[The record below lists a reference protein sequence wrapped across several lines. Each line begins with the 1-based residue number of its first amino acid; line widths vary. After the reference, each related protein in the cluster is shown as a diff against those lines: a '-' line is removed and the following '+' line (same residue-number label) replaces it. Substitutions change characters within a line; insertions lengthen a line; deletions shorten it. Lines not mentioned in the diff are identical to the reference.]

1 MSPSGRVVRLARCEN
16 VPGFPA
22 LLNAMLAE
30 TGGLYYPE
38 YVVHEE
44 YRPFGMGQFMCQV
57 NFIDQDNL
65 GGSRRYIHQAY
76 GLGLTVEQAV
86 QEAAHTAVGWYR
98 YYNSYLAAEESSF
111 THYPGEQDTPE
122 GVHRGEY
129 TEPSSDES
137 LRYRALVALVQA
149 FDARSRQWF
158 RCAIN
163 ARANHLFR

>member
-30 TGGLYYPE
+30 TGGRFYPE
-38 YVVHEE
+38 YIVHEE
-44 YRPFGMGQFMCQV
+44 YRPWGMGQFMCQV
-57 NFIDQDNL
+57 NFINQDKL
-65 GGSRRYIHQAY
+65 RGSRRYIHNSY

-86 QEAAHTAVGWYR
+86 QEGAHTAVGWYR

-122 GVHRGEY
+122 GVDRK
-129 TEPSSDES
+129 S
-137 LRYRALVALVQA
+137 VV
-149 FDARSRQWF
+149 
-158 RCAIN
+158 
-163 ARANHLFR
+163 